1 MPSILALKQL
11 TLRAAALAMLAS
23 ATALGGCGGGENQSG
38 GGTGGTDNAPAQS
51 NNKPGEPEP
60 PKADPD
66 AWRKIKSAEPDGWSK
81 LSKPGY
87 EELQSTKHKILKKP
101 VGDFVVLGSV
111 ASMHAPHATSGTDE
125 EWTTFRNQASAALLY
140 NVSKT
145 SDDAAATLKR
155 HGATFMEGYNE
166 GAIKPDG
173 KLASLVN
180 GDYMLVAV
188 SLAQGTYIITA
199 IARSDADRQAVMEWA
214 KSVKPE

>member
-11 TLRAAALAMLAS
+11 TLRAAALAVLAS
-23 ATALGGCGGGENQSG
+23 ATALGGCGGGENQAG
-38 GGTGGTDNAPAQS
+38 GGTGGTDNTPAPA
-51 NNKPGEPEP
+51 NNTPSEPDP

-66 AWRKIKSAEPDGWSK
+66 AWRKIKTAEPAGWSK
-81 LSKPGY
+81 LAKPGY
-87 EELQSTKHKILKKP
+87 EELQSNKHNILKKP

-111 ASMHAPHATSGTDE
+111 GTMHAPHATSGTDE
-125 EWTTFRNQASAALLY
+125 EWATFRNQVSAAMLY
-140 NVSKT
+140 NVSK
-145 SDDAAATLKR
+145 SSEDAAATLKR

-180 GDYMLVAV
+180 GDHMLVAV
-188 SLAQGTYIITA
+188 SLPKGTYIITA